1 MAGLVEEI
9 QALAL
14 DPTVKVTD
22 LLRRVKL
29 AAVKLKLQEAVEWVD
44 LELKG
49 YFGVEDKDVPRYRH
63 FQGQLMEQSPHFG
76 TKSAYGDPESL
87 RAFSYVILKDPIS
100 SLEELS
106 QSTGTLAI
114 ALDAEFEKMIQDSN
128 HGYLRS
134 YHIKFGHH
142 VPVSI
147 LSHLKDMVMDWACAL
162 ENQGILGEGISFTVA
177 EKQKAVEAGPSITI
191 NGDVGSFH
199 HGDQNGHQNR
209 TVIGSTDNSVNSL
222 EINDTFDQLIQA
234 VDSSIGNEH
243 DREAILEIVKA
254 MQAAQGTPD
263 YKPLFQKWVGYLA
276 DYATVLSPFVPAL
289 TSLIK

>member
-14 DPTVKVTD
+14 DPTVKVTE

-29 AAVKLKLQEAVEWVD
+29 AAVKLKLQDAVEWAD

-49 YFGVEDKDVPRYRH
+49 YFGVEDEDVPHYRH
-63 FQGQLMEQSPHFG
+63 FHGQLMERSPHFG
-76 TKSAYGDPESL
+76 TKPAYGDPESL
-87 RAFSYVILKDPIS
+87 RAFSYAVLKEPIS

-106 QSTGTLAI
+106 QTTGTLAVS
-114 ALDAEFEKMIQDSN
+114 LDATFEKMIQDSN

-134 YHIKFGHH
+134 YHIKFGHN
-142 VPVSI
+142 VPISI

-177 EKQKAVEAGPSITI
+177 EKQKAIEAAPSITI
-191 NGDVGSFH
+191 NGNVGHLH

-209 TVIGSTDNSVNSL
+209 TVISGADNSVNSL

-234 VDSSIGNEH
+234 VDSSIGNVN
-243 DREAILEIVKA
+243 DREAILEIVEA
-254 MQAAQGTPD
+254 MRAAQGTPE
-263 YKPLFQKWVGYLA
+263 YKPLFQKWVGYVA
-276 DYATVLSPFVPAL
+276 EYATVLSPFVPAL
-289 TSLIK
+289 SGLIG